1 MEPILI
7 EGHSKESV
15 LVAYVLAEFSS
26 FQHQEMAERIK
37 IRHMFECV
45 MGGLVAHAQLQAIAE
60 QCYSQMTSAVNA
72 LGFAMNFDFATF
84 TRMINKDSRHE
95 TLFLLSNYGKFP
107 LSIVAASLFKT
118 VKQCTDRIRYVVSRL
133 EALGVFDDSP
143 CSRGTHSCC
152 IVRQEHVNILLPAKY
167 DIGILKA
174 QMMRQRRKYASEIL
188 KLRME
193 KARLGKHAK
202 KMEELL
208 MQEQRMAEI
217 DSDCEDKDEE
227 VDGELNHKD
236 IWQELNQ
243 CTKVDKHARSY
254 SQKLLSFCQLL
265 MLTSRKTYA
274 LMQQVLPVPSISCLK
289 NHFSSQLSDTKEKIT
304 SPEMI
309 HDHIAKLSPST
320 SNNPLIVT
328 LAADAFAFQTFN
340 ETCPLRHTESNE
352 VTVSNAF
359 AFMCI
364 PLDASARPVVVHLM
378 TKSNGSFDA
387 NVMTRFSEIA
397 DIYKGRE
404 VKVMFAATDGD
415 RFLSASHDEFFENNV
430 SEYRHDFSFLIGKL
444 YESLLQTNT
453 TMPIADPLHFA
464 KNMRGKILDHSLAVV
479 FTEDP
484 KLVNAATLQSVLHL
498 GLTLADK
505 SHLGRMRDFYATSL
519 FTLANVDTLM
529 QEKHYEWALLLL
541 PYSCLFTTLY
551 STNIA
556 TETRLFLVHL
566 AYTSFLSLMDQAEQL
581 VEHFGD
587 IKYRYGKN
595 TRAIV
600 FAEPSYARR
609 MVHTCLA
616 LGIAI
621 NFGPAQTRLDAIGTH
636 LLENAIGIA
645 RSVSNSCQFSRIT
658 TAFANGEM
666 RRDLARNIGVQL
678 YVSRRIND
686 GGAKIET
693 ESRDGLVHPRNLD
706 PRDIVSLFIEA
717 CLSATHD
724 TSSTELREFAAE
736 FHAFVQS
743 INMRQLNRPSAVANC
758 SILQRNICFNHGAK
772 P

>member
-1 MEPILI
+1 MEPIRI

-15 LVAYVLAEFSS
+15 LIAYVLAEFSN
-26 FQHQEMAERIK
+26 FQGQEMTERIK
-37 IRHMFECV
+37 IRHMFECA
-45 MGGLVAHAQLQAIAE
+45 MHGLIAHAQLQAIAE
-60 QCYSQMTSAVNA
+60 QCYTHMTSAVSA
-72 LGFAMNFDFATF
+72 LGLAMNFDFPTF
-84 TRMINKDSRHE
+84 TRIADKDAKHQ

-107 LSIVAASLFKT
+107 LSIVAARLYKT

-133 EALGVFDDSP
+133 EANGMFDDGP
-143 CSRGTHSCC
+143 CSRDTQSCC
-152 IVRQEHVNILLPAKY
+152 IVQQECFSIIPPPKY

-174 QMMRQRRKYASEIL
+174 RMMRQRKKQLSETL

-193 KARLGKHAK
+193 KVRLGKQVK

-208 MQEQRMAEI
+208 MQEQTMAEV
-217 DSDCEDKDEE
+217 DSDCEDADEV
-227 VDGELNHKD
+227 VDGELDHKD
-236 IWQELNQ
+236 ILQELNQ
-243 CTKVDKHARSY
+243 HSKIDKHARTY

-274 LMQQVLPVPSISCLK
+274 LIQQVLPVPSMSCLK

-304 SPEMI
+304 RPEMI
-309 HDHIAKLSPST
+309 HDHIAKLSPITST
-320 SNNPLIVT
+320 NPMIVT

-340 ETCPLRHTESNE
+340 ETCPLRHPESNE

-364 PLDASARPVVVHLM
+364 PLDASARPAVVHLM
-378 TKSNGSFDA
+378 TKNNGSFDA

-397 DIYKGRE
+397 GIYKGRE

-415 RFLSASHDEFFENNV
+415 RFLSASHDEFFENYV

-479 FTEDP
+479 FAEDVR
-484 KLVNAATLQSVLHL
+484 LINTAALQSVLDL

-505 SHLGRMRDFYATSL
+505 SRLGRMRDFYATSL
-519 FTLANVDTLM
+519 FTLANVDKLM
-529 QEKHYEWALLLL
+529 QEKQHEWAFLLL

-556 TETRLFLVHL
+556 TETRLFFVHL
-566 AYTSFLSLMDQAEQL
+566 AYLSVLSLMDQAGQL

-600 FAEPSYARR
+600 FAEPSYAKR
-609 MVHTCLA
+609 MLHTCLA

-666 RRDLARNIGVQL
+666 RKELARKIGVQL

-686 GGAKIET
+686 GGAKVQT
-693 ESRDGLVHPRNLD
+693 NSRDGLVHPRNWD
-706 PRDIVSLFIEA
+706 PRDIVSLFLEA
-717 CLSATHD
+717 CQSATRD
-724 TSSTELREFAAE
+724 SSSTELGQFAEE

-743 INMRQLNRPSAVANC
+743 INTRQLNRPSAVANC

-772 P
+772 T